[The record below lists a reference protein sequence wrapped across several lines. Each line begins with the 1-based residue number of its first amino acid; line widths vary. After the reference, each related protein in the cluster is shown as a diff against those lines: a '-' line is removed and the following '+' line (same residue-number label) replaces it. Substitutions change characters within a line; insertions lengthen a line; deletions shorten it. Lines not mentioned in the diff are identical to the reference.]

1 MTTLRERPRYESHS
15 VGLSMQPEY
24 SGEYLDSTPLRK
36 LGQNFLVDKTAR
48 DLMVDSSHLD
58 RSDVVLEVGP
68 GKGFLTE
75 ALLAHAGKVIAV
87 EKDPRFATILRS
99 KYGRNRRL
107 RIIQGDILKVELPR
121 FNKVVST
128 PPYYISSRLV
138 LLLVS
143 KRFRRVVLTLQ
154 KEFAERLAAKPGS
167 PEYGR
172 ISVMVQHKASVELAG
187 VIRRDSF
194 RPVPR
199 VDSAVVI
206 IRKRSPEVPVMSEKL
221 FEDMVR
227 FMFTQ
232 RRRRARKVLRQYFE
246 RSLGHKD
253 LAMNTFPSPPDV
265 RVFQL
270 KVSDLERLSNE
281 IKMMKSEHL

>member
-1 MTTLRERPRYESHS
+1 MESPDS
-15 VGLSMQPEY
+15 SI
-24 SGEYLDSTPLRK
+24 YLGNLPLRR
-36 LGQNFLVDKTAR
+36 LGQNFLVDRTAR
-48 DLMVDSSHLD
+48 DLIVSSSDLH

-75 ALLAHAGKVIAV
+75 ALLTHAGKVIAV
-87 EKDPRFATILRS
+87 EKDPRLVTILKHRHGRS
-99 KYGRNRRL
+99 RKL
-107 RIIQGDILKVELPR
+107 RIIQGDILKVKLPR
-121 FNKVVST
+121 FNKVVCS

-143 KRFRRVVLTLQ
+143 KRFRRAVLTLQ

-167 PEYGR
+167 PDYGR
-172 ISVMVQHKASVELAG
+172 ISVMVQHKSSIELAG

-199 VDSAVVI
+199 VDSAVVVI
-206 IRKRSPEVPVMSEKL
+206 QKKKPEVSVRSGRL
-221 FEDMVR
+221 FADLVR

-232 RRRRARKVLRQYFE
+232 RRKKAKKVLRQYLE
-246 RSLGHKD
+246 TSLGRMD
-253 LAMNTFPSPPDV
+253 LPNQTYSFLPDV

-270 KVSDLERLSNE
+270 RVSDFEQLSNE
-281 IKMMKSEHL
+281 ISMMKREHLE

>member
-1 MTTLRERPRYESHS
+1 MQLGHS
-15 VGLSMQPEY
+15 SEF
-24 SGEYLDSTPLRK
+24 LDSTPLRR

-48 DLMVDSSHLD
+48 DLIVNYSDLG
-58 RSDVVLEVGP
+58 RSDIVLEVGP

-87 EKDPRFATILRS
+87 EKDPRFVTILKHR
-99 KYGRNRRL
+99 YGPNRRL
-107 RIIQGDILKVELPR
+107 RIIQGDILKAKLPR

-138 LLLVS
+138 LLLAS
-143 KRFRRVVLTLQ
+143 KRLRRTVLTLQ
-154 KEFAERLAAKPGS
+154 KEFAERLVAKPGS

-172 ISVMVQHKASVELAG
+172 ISVMVQHKSSVELAG
-187 VIRRDSF
+187 VIRRGSF
-194 RPVPR
+194 RPVPK
-199 VDSAVVI
+199 VDSAVVV
-206 IRKRSPEVPVMSEKL
+206 IRKKSPEVPVMSEKL

-232 RRRRARKVLRQYFE
+232 RRRRAKKVLRQYFE

-253 LAMNTFPSPPDV
+253 LTMNTFPSPPDV

-281 IKMMKSEHL
+281 IKMMKSEQL

>member
-1 MTTLRERPRYESHS
+1 MY
-15 VGLSMQPEY
+15 VGSA
-24 SGEYLDSTPLRK
+24 PLRR

-48 DLMVDSSHLD
+48 DLIMASSQLD
-58 RSDVVLEVGP
+58 RSDVVLEVGS

-75 ALLAHAGKVIAV
+75 ALLAYAGKVIAV
-87 EKDPRFATILRS
+87 EKDLRYVTILRHR
-99 KYGRNRRL
+99 YGQNRRL

-121 FNKVVST
+121 FNKVVSS

-143 KRFRRVVLTLQ
+143 KRFRRAVLTLQ

-172 ISVMVQHKASVELAG
+172 ISVMVQHKTSVELAG

-199 VDSAVVI
+199 VDSAVVV
-206 IRKRSPEVPVMSEKL
+206 IRKTRPEVPVRSEKL

-232 RRRRARKVLRQYFE
+232 RRRRARKVLRQYLESSFGHMDRAIE
-246 RSLGHKD
+246 TTLSL
-253 LAMNTFPSPPDV
+253 PDV

-281 IKMMKSEHL
+281 IKLMKSERL